1 MLVDLHVIY
10 TRSDRILVSRRRY
23 ESWRQIQVE
32 IADYM
37 ASLGPWPPQEMIEYL
52 DGEHPGLD
60 PGATEQVNALLASA
74 EAIIELKFA
83 RSR

>member
-1 MLVDLHVIY
+1 MNLDLHVIY

-23 ESWRQIQVE
+23 ESWRQIQDE

-37 ASLGPWPPQEMIEYL
+37 ASLGPWPPDEMIEYL

-60 PGATEQVNALLASA
+60 PSAAEQVGTLVSST
-74 EAIIELKFA
+74 EPIIELKFA
-83 RSR
+83 RGR

>member
-1 MLVDLHVIY
+1 VDLHVIY

-23 ESWRQIQVE
+23 ESWRQIQDE

-37 ASLGPWPPQEMIEYL
+37 ASLGPWPVEEMIEYL

-60 PGATEQVNALLASA
+60 PSAAEQVGTLLASA
-74 EAIIELKFA
+74 EPTIELKFA

>member
-10 TRSDRILVSRRRY
+10 TRNDRILLSRRQY
-23 ESWRQIQVE
+23 ESWRQIQDE

-37 ASLGPWPPQEMIEYL
+37 ASLGPWAPGEMIEYL
-52 DGEHPGLD
+52 DSEHRGLD
-60 PGATEQVNALLASA
+60 PSAAEQVSAFLASA
-74 EAIIELKFA
+74 DLIIELKVA